1 MTLDPTELNP
11 MWTPRL
17 EDDAVA
23 CRIALTTVDA
33 DALIA
38 HAGVEVTR
46 VPTFDAPLALLAD
59 DAGLATQLSE
69 GGLRVPRAAGTY
81 AERQWDAREGAEEFA
96 HRVFDH
102 AEFGTGVTDL
112 GGLDARYAVVTA
124 AGIDRVRPAMIALL
138 SDVAGSGAVIDARA
152 PRDLHVFVLATVER
166 GRCIVVQA
174 DRVDERT
181 LATDVPGLVDE
192 LLLDAN

>member
-17 EDDAVA
+17 EGSAVT
-23 CRIALTTVDA
+23 CRIALTAVDA
-33 DALIA
+33 DALSA
-38 HAGVEVTR
+38 RAGVEVTR

-59 DAGLATQLSE
+59 DAALAARLSE
-69 GGLRVPRAAGTY
+69 AGVRVPRAAGTY

-112 GGLDARYAVVTA
+112 GGLEARYAVVTA
-124 AGIDRVRPAMIALL
+124 SGADAARQAMTALL
-138 SDVAGSGAVIDARA
+138 SDVAASGTIIDVRRPA
-152 PRDLHVFVLATVER
+152 DLRVFVLATLER
-166 GRCIVVQA
+166 KRCILVRDSVEERVLAA
-174 DRVDERT
+174 D
-181 LATDVPGLVDE
+181 LSGLVEE
-192 LLLDAN
+192 LVRDAD